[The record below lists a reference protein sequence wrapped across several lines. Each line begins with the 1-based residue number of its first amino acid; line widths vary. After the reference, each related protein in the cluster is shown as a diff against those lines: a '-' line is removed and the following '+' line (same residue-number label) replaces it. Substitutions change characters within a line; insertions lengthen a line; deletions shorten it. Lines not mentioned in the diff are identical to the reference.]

1 MAWIAPI
8 AVAAQKQRQREAL
21 DRLQQE
27 YGPDWEFKIME
38 GLGIAF
44 ARREKIQAIVEQEA
58 RAGWEFVTRLD
69 NGEIVL
75 RRPIRAREQDVLL
88 PDGVDPYRTDV
99 GRTAL
104 VLGIIVALTLGMV
117 LFTVM
122 LVLARFI

>member
-1 MAWIAPI
+1 M
-8 AVAAQKQRQREAL
+8 
-21 DRLQQE
+21 
-27 YGPDWEFKIME
+27 
-38 GLGIAF
+38 
-44 ARREKIQAIVEQEA
+44 
-58 RAGWEFVTRLD
+58 TRLD

>member
-8 AVAAQKQRQREAL
+8 AVAAQKQRQQEAL
-21 DRLQQE
+21 HRLQEE

-58 RAGWEFVTRLD
+58 QAGWGFETRLGD
-69 NGEIVL
+69 GEIVL
-75 RRPIRAREQDVLL
+75 RRPISARQQDALL
-88 PDGVDPYRTDV
+88 SPDFDPYRTEV
-99 GRTAL
+99 GQTTL
-104 VLGIIVALTLGMV
+104 VKVVVVTLVLGMV
-117 LFTVM
+117 LFTVL